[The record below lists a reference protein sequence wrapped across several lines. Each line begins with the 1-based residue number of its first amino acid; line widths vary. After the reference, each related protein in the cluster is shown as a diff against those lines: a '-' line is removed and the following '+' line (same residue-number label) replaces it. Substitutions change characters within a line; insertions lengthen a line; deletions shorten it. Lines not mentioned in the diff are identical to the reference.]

1 MGKVSRAGGPVRVC
15 GRLRVGLCLRYR
27 VMCEAIHDLCNA
39 TTTALK
45 VLQLFAVSCE
55 DTERHVFVDVW
66 TSAGDVLHVICTFS
80 EASTFRKVLNRRD
93 FTRDAEKK
101 GRLLREAVST
111 LSVDLHT
118 LVQKRVKALESRVAA
133 NESKLAEQDGKLAE
147 QDGKLAEQG
156 QKIKQIQK
164 VLFDK
169 EKWKR
174 TRTQRRRSVQF
185 ETRKFWVG
193 RRAPWG
199 IVPGC

>member
-1 MGKVSRAGGPVRVC
+1 MGKVSRVTSACVGGEAYGWDCP
-15 GRLRVGLCLRYR
+15 RYR

-147 QDGKLAEQG
+147 QG